1 MKAYANQARDNPV
14 LENMGLGQ
22 MGLADQRQA
31 PTYLA
36 HPRGT
41 IIGRQSEEL
50 KANQPNVK
58 EATKG
63 RYTLRGSGATIGDWI
78 PRPTWG
84 MSQREDEE
92 RPA

>member
-1 MKAYANQARDNPV
+1 
-14 LENMGLGQ
+14 MGLGQ

-50 KANQPNVK
+50 KATRPTVK

-63 RYTLRGSGATIGDWI
+63 RYILWGSGATVGDWI
-78 PRPTWG
+78 LGPTG
-84 MSQREDEE
+84 GHESDRG
-92 RPA
+92 